1 MIAAEDIIQT
11 KTADFV
17 GRDYVFTAVEK
28 FIQDH
33 DRGFLVLEG
42 DPGAGKTAI
51 LAEYIRRTHC
61 IGHFNLRAQGLNT
74 AGHFVRSLSQQL
86 TARYGAHPAA
96 SADGGEAVSHLL
108 REVRAG
114 LPDEL
119 PLVIAVDA
127 LDETEAAPGAA
138 NPLYLPGILDKGVY
152 LVLTTRRNT
161 TTLRA
166 DGPFQRIDLK
176 DFHDQT
182 MEDVRRHLENK
193 LSEEALARLVDDSH
207 LSRDAVVARLGEMSE
222 GNFMYLYYTL
232 IDLAR
237 SPGLDLDRFLSELP
251 QGLENYYAAHWESMG
266 MAAAEAPTVNA
277 WILYVLCES
286 ETPLPAWII
295 SRVVARKVPQADP
308 AFVQRRL
315 TEWRQFLHADGTTS
329 PAKYSLYHASFRDFL
344 HRHDVVANAAIDLTN
359 VRATITDLLW
369 EHMIGD
375 LGP

>member
-286 ETPLPAWII
+286 ETPCPPGS
-295 SRVVARKVPQADP
+295 SRASSPVRC
-308 AFVQRRL
+308 RRR
-315 TEWRQFLHADGTTS
+315 TPPSFSAASPSGGSSCTRTAPPHRPSTACTTPVSVTSCTVTMSSPTPPSTS
-329 PAKYSLYHASFRDFL
+329 PTSARRSPTCCGS
-344 HRHDVVANAAIDLTN
+344 T
-359 VRATITDLLW
+359 
-369 EHMIGD
+369 
-375 LGP
+375 

>member
-1 MIAAEDIIQT
+1 MIAAEDIIET

-17 GRDYVFTAVEK
+17 GRDYIFTAMEK
-28 FIQDH
+28 FIEHH
-33 DRGFLVLEG
+33 DRGFLILEG

-74 AGHFVRSLSQQL
+74 AGHFIRGLSQQL
-86 TARYGAHPAA
+86 TARYGAHPAG
-96 SADGGEAVSHLL
+96 STDSGESVSHML
-108 REVRAG
+108 REIRAG

-127 LDETEAAPGAA
+127 LDEAEAAPLAA
-138 NPLYLPGILDKGVY
+138 NPLYLPGVLDKGVY
-152 LVLTTRRNT
+152 FVLTTRRNT
-161 TTLRA
+161 TPLRA
-166 DGPFQRIDLK
+166 DGPFQRIDLR

-193 LSEEALARLVDDSH
+193 LSDEALARLVDDSH
-207 LSRDAVVARLGEMSE
+207 LSRDAVVDRLGEMSE

-232 IDLAR
+232 IDLVR
-237 SPGLDLDRFLSELP
+237 SPNLDLDRFLSELP

-277 WILYVLCES
+277 WILYVLCEA

-295 SRVVARKVPQADP
+295 SRVVTRVTTQADP
-308 AFVQRRL
+308 TFVQRRL
-315 TEWRQFLHADGTTS
+315 IDWRQFLHADGSTS

-344 HRHDVVANAAIDLTN
+344 HRHDIVANAAVDLTN
-359 VRATITDLLW
+359 VRATIADLLW

-375 LGP
+375 NGP